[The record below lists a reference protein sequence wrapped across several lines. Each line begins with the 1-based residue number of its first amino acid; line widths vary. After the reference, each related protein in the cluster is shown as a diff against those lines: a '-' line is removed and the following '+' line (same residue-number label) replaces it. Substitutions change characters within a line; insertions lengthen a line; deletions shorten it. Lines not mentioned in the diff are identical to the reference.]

1 MMLRIAV
8 AATVSLLTF
17 AAVSSE
23 AATPPP
29 QPQRTLDGSG
39 NNLQYPAWGQAGTV
53 YSRVAAPN
61 YADGV
66 GSMVAGPNPRY
77 ISNRVFNDVGQNI
90 FSENEIT
97 QWGWAWGQFID
108 HDIGLR
114 DETPAEPAPIAFNQS
129 DPLEQFS
136 NETGQIDF
144 FRTPGVGSPRQQ
156 VNTLS
161 SFIDASQVYGVTQS
175 RDDWLRQGAR
185 LLLPGGYLPRADA
198 RGDVSAAP
206 PMDLMGRLVGQPQ
219 DAIVAGDVRANENM
233 ALTAIQT
240 LFAREHNRIVGL
252 LPDTLTQEA
261 KFQIARRVV
270 GAEIEYITYREF
282 LPDLGVNLPA
292 YNGYDPTVNPTLANE
307 FATVGFRAHS
317 MVHGEFEPTLA
328 AGTFTPADLKYY
340 TKQGITIES
349 NADGSVT
356 LVVPLAVAFGFPQL
370 LKRIGEGPVL
380 GSLDERE
387 YNNDEQI
394 DNSLRSV
401 LFEVPKPGVTDPT
414 VCGEPIVNPDCF
426 TDVADLGADDIQR
439 GRDHGMPTYNQL
451 RLAYGL
457 PAAKSFTDITGESTA
472 KFPNDPLINKQD
484 PIDDPNILD
493 FTDLRDDQ
501 GNPVAVGDPDNAVSG
516 TRRSTLAAR
525 LKAIYGSVDK
535 VDAFV
540 GMVSEPH
547 VAGTEFGRLQLAIW
561 KKQFQALRDGD
572 RFFFRNDPVLQQ
584 INDQYGVTFRHSLAE
599 LIALDSDFTPP
610 SGDVFHVP
618 AAG

>member
-1 MMLRIAV
+1 MLKFAV

-29 QPQRTLDGSG
+29 QPSRTLDGSG
-39 NNLQYPAWGQAGTV
+39 NNLQHPTWGTAGTF

-66 GSMVAGPNPRY
+66 GAMVGGPSARY
-77 ISNRVFNDVGQNI
+77 ISNRVFNDVGQNV

-114 DETPAEPAPIAFNQS
+114 DETPAESAPIPFNQN

-144 FRTPGVGSPRQQ
+144 ARTPGVGSPRQQ
-156 VNTLS
+156 VNTIS
-161 SFIDASQVYGVTQS
+161 SFIDASQVYGVTAD
-175 RDDWLRQGAR
+175 RDTWLRQGAR
-185 LLLPGGYLPRADA
+185 LLLPGGYLPLADA

-206 PMDLMGRLVGQPQ
+206 PMDLMGRLTGNPQ

-233 ALTAIQT
+233 ALTSIQT
-240 LFAREHNRIVGL
+240 LFAREHNRIVDL
-252 LPDTLTQEA
+252 LPDALTKDA
-261 KFQIARRVV
+261 KFQIAHRVV
-270 GAEIEYITYREF
+270 GAEIEFITYRQF
-282 LPDLGVNLPA
+282 LPDLGVKLPH
-292 YNGYDPTVNPTLANE
+292 YTGYDPTVNPTLANE
-307 FATVGFRAHS
+307 FATVGYRAHS
-317 MVHGEFEPTLA
+317 MVHGELEPTLP
-328 AGTFTPADLKYY
+328 AGTFTNGDLRFYRN
-340 TKQGITIES
+340 QGITIE
-349 NADGSVT
+349 NNDDGSVT
-356 LVVPLAVAFGFPQL
+356 LVVPLAVAFGFPAL

-380 GSLDERE
+380 GSLGERE

-401 LFEVPKPGVTDPT
+401 LFQVPKPGIPDPS
-414 VCGEPIVNPDCF
+414 VCGEPLVNPSCF

-451 RLAYGL
+451 RVAYGL
-457 PAAKSFTDITGESTA
+457 PPAQSFTDITGESTDR
-472 KFPNDPLINKQD
+472 FPHDPLINQQD

-493 FTDLRDDQ
+493 FISLKDDH
-501 GNPVAVGDPDNAVSG
+501 GNPVAIGDPDNAVSG

-525 LKAIYGSVDK
+525 LKAIYGNVNK

-547 VAGTEFGRLQLAIW
+547 VAGTEFGQLQLAIW
-561 KKQFQALRDGD
+561 TKQFQALRDGD
-572 RFFFRNDPVLQQ
+572 RFFYRNDPVLEQ
-584 INDQYGVTFRHSLAE
+584 IGTLYGITFRHSLAE
-599 LIALDSDFTPP
+599 LIELNTDFTPP
-610 SGDVFHVP
+610 AADVFKV
-618 AAG
+618 AG